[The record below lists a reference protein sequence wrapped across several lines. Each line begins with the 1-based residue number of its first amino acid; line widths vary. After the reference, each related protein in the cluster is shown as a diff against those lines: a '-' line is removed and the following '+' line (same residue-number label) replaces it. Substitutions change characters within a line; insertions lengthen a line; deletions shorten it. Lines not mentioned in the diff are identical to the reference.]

1 MECNTQS
8 EKVQHPNMD
17 MEFWNEHI
25 ITHKVIRHY
34 DDKQVFV
41 GVGPYNM
48 CKRYVEGNPKAKFTI
63 EEL

>member
-1 MECNTQS
+1 
-8 EKVQHPNMD
+8 MD

-25 ITHKVIRHY
+25 ITHKVIRHH
-34 DDKQVFV
+34 DGKHMFV

-48 CKRYVEGNPKAKFTI
+48 CKRYVESNPKMQFTI

>member
-1 MECNTQS
+1 MN
-8 EKVQHPNMD
+8 N

-34 DDKQVFV
+34 DDKQVFI

-48 CKRYVEGNPKAKFTI
+48 CKRYVDENPKAKFTI

>member
-1 MECNTQS
+1 
-8 EKVQHPNMD
+8 MD
-17 MEFWNEHI
+17 MEFWKEHI

-34 DDKQVFV
+34 EDKDVFI

-48 CKRYVEGNPKAKFTI
+48 CKRYVEDSPRINLTI